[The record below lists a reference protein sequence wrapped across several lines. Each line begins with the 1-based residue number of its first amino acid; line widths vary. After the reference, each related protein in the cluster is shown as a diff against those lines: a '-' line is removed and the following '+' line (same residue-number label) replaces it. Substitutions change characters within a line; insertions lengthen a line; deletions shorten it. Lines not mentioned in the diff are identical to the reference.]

1 MAMNLKSN
9 KIHCI
14 LCKGSVAFEN
24 GDSQRFSDH
33 LKFDHEVTDGLEW
46 VLAGSVVTS
55 ETRQRV
61 LQVIKKNNPL
71 LNGNVKEKEE
81 KPIIDI
87 EVTEEE
93 VVGSETAAAVDVTK
107 ENDPLDTTEAN
118 TKVKAAEKVRVSI
131 PCNFCPYKAKSN
143 FGMLKHV
150 KRFHA
155 ENNAIEEKEYADG
168 VQSGKDLESNE
179 KVESD
184 EISKDPE
191 VIPVETDKSR
201 DDIRKKRSEVFDNVH
216 KMLIEETGG
225 RKPKRKNK

>member
-1 MAMNLKSN
+1 MNLKSN

-71 LNGNVKEKEE
+71 LNGNVKEKE

-87 EVTEEE
+87 EVSEEDGATDIVE
-93 VVGSETAAAVDVTK
+93 SETAAAVDVTK
-107 ENDPLDTTEAN
+107 ENDPLDTTEAD
-118 TKVKAAEKVRVSI
+118 TKVKATEKVRVSI
-131 PCNFCPYKAKSN
+131 PCDFCPYKAKSN
-143 FGMLKHV
+143 FGMLKH
-150 KRFHA
+150 
-155 ENNAIEEKEYADG
+155 
-168 VQSGKDLESNE
+168 LETPF
-179 KVESD
+179 K
-184 EISKDPE
+184 I
-191 VIPVETDKSR
+191 
-201 DDIRKKRSEVFDNVH
+201 H
-216 KMLIEETGG
+216 
-225 RKPKRKNK
+225 